1 MPGKEGTVF
10 HLTAN
15 PRGLGIKLY
24 QIDAFIKRIKEQQP
38 LRFCAVSEPNKRG
51 GKHLHIVYELSPGI
65 NTPHNTDKQKKL
77 FKTVAERFEDA
88 EDYTFNY
95 KSSLQVSAPPDFYRI
110 AGGYHQKDS
119 QAVVIESLNLDKDQL
134 NVGNAEYGVLKK
146 KSVIKSTTKSGL
158 PTLYA
163 EYHHKFM
170 GENPDAHTDYKQMK
184 IIKYKDCSA
193 TQQVDYVSRCIVRD
207 GYTHLIS
214 DIGSPRFIL
223 PLLRFWNEI
232 TAQINKID
240 KDVEYFKNNFFD
252 QSIKC
257 PVPPAENFAETSA
270 ALLAAVV
277 GDPLCPP
284 QPPPAKA
291 NMRRS

>member
-24 QIDAFIKRIKEQQP
+24 QIDAFLKRIKEQNP
-38 LRFCAVSEPNKRG
+38 VRLCAVSEPNKRG
-51 GKHLHIVYELSPGI
+51 GKHLHVVYELPPGI

-77 FKTVAERFEDA
+77 FKTVAERFEDH
-88 EDYTFNY
+88 EDYTYNW
-95 KSSLQVSAPPDFYRI
+95 KSSLQVSSPPDFYRI

-119 QAVVIESLNLDKDQL
+119 QAVVLETLNVDKDQL
-134 NVGNAEYGVLKK
+134 NIGNAEYTTLKK
-146 KSVIKSTTKSGL
+146 ASVIKSTTKSGL

-170 GENPDAHTDYKQMK
+170 GENPDAHTDYKKMV
-184 IIKYKDCSA
+184 IVKYKNCSVSE
-193 TQQVDYVSRCIVRD
+193 QVDYVSRCIVRD

-214 DIGSPRFIL
+214 DIGSPRFIF

-232 TAQINKID
+232 TAQKNKID
-240 KDVEYFKNNFFD
+240 KEVEDFKNLFPDLCIQQCAKEVARAN
-252 QSIKC
+252 
-257 PVPPAENFAETSA
+257 PVVEQDSA
-270 ALLAAVV
+270 SP
-277 GDPLCPP
+277 DPV
-284 QPPPAKA
+284 
-291 NMRRS
+291 